1 MVLSNGSVGANGK
14 TELVYTIENVKR
26 DETLQC
32 GDKVALPPDGKL
44 KSVFFSENGDPVIFD
59 SDGVVLVLQHWR
71 SPGQARWVPLLDTKQ
86 LERPTGSDEEY
97 WPVAVAQDKFHC
109 IILKRGEKHPYFPRP
124 LLSEFEFKV
133 PLTATP
139 KDVNNSNPLH
149 AVQTHE
155 ETIARETV
163 LLSLLEDFVG
173 TRPATSD
180 EGHQKAQRENA
191 IDKALLQLLAIEC
204 RDDHGEKALE
214 LCGLFRQPA
223 RTLDLAVK
231 IAVKYGR
238 GVLAEK
244 IGRLRESL
252 DFDMTMEF

>member
-1 MVLSNGSVGANGK
+1 MILSNGSVGANGK
-14 TELVYTIENVKR
+14 TELTYTIENVKR
-26 DETLQC
+26 DEVLQC

-44 KSVFFSENGDPVIFD
+44 KSVFFSENGDPFIFD
-59 SDGVVLVLQHWR
+59 SEGVLLILQRWR

-86 LERPTGSDEEY
+86 LGGSNEEY

-109 IILKRGEKHPYFPRP
+109 IILKRGENHPYFPRP
-124 LLSEFEFKV
+124 LLSEFEFKI
-133 PLTATP
+133 PLTA
-139 KDVNNSNPLH
+139 DVADSNPLR
-149 AVQTHE
+149 AVQMHE

-163 LLSLLEDFVG
+163 LLSLLEDLVG
-173 TRPATSD
+173 TRPASSD

-214 LCGLFRQPA
+214 LCGLFRQPG

-244 IGRLRESL
+244 IGKLRESL
-252 DFDMTMEF
+252 DLDMDMEF